1 MITQR
6 LSSSMPGVPRMRR
19 RPAKE
24 LAAKELAATDRV
36 GRIIQISL
44 AIYLIPVLLVVAVV
58 TGVGMTILGISQT
71 IYGLGKRGRH
81 VIQGDR

>member
-6 LSSSMPGVPRMRR
+6 LSSSMPRVQRMRR
-19 RPAKE
+19 KP
-24 LAAKELAATDRV
+24 AKELAATDRV